1 MRPFASARAL
11 AAFGLVSLAAVA
23 ARPASAQPALAAAPV
38 PAAVAMTN
46 EIAPGV
52 YRIALDNGR
61 ETVHARVVM
70 ERVGGALEGTV
81 LVEATASA
89 LIQLR
94 SENGEIRANMLTSDG
109 RGELVL
115 RPTDGGVAGSLKVG
129 KTTWSISGQRSA

>member
-1 MRPFASARAL
+1 MRSIASARAL

-23 ARPASAQPALAAAPV
+23 RPASAQPALASAPV
-38 PAAVAMTN
+38 SVVVAA
-46 EIAPGV
+46 EPSIAPGV

-70 ERVGGALEGTV
+70 ERVGDALEGTV
-81 LVEATASA
+81 LMEATASA

-94 SENGEIRANMLTSDG
+94 SENGEIRANMLTSNG

-115 RPTDGGVAGSLKVG
+115 RPTESGVAGSLKVG
-129 KTTWSISGQRSA
+129 KTTWSISGRRSA

>member
-1 MRPFASARAL
+1 MRPIASARAL
-11 AAFGLVSLAAVA
+11 AAFGLVSLAALGG
-23 ARPASAQPALAAAPV
+23 RPASAQPALAAASV
-38 PAAVAMTN
+38 SAAVAPAP

-70 ERVGGALEGTV
+70 ERVGDALEGTV
-81 LVEATASA
+81 LMEATASA
-89 LIQLR
+89 LIQVR

-115 RPTDGGVAGSLKVG
+115 RPTESGVSGSLKVG
-129 KTTWSISGQRSA
+129 KITWSISGQRSA